1 MNARERA
8 EELRQQAIHELLSER
23 DAIDA
28 QLALL
33 GYEKAAP
40 LKKRG
45 RPKKN
50 PTDLAEMPESDHSD
64 SFRSA
69 SS

>member
-1 MNARERA
+1 MNAIEKS
-8 EELRQQAIHELLSER
+8 ELLRQEAIQTLLTER

-28 QLALL
+28 QLVLL

-50 PTDLAEMPESDHSD
+50 PTDPAEMPETDHSD